1 MGFNLFKMFSTEEK
15 EDKLTAAS
23 LFEESGEDKNKI
35 GQCNAE
41 HNRNGCNVCNTG
53 KNKQEKLNNL
63 PRCEWMI
70 DLPEYDSAKPSILV
84 VDDNPGII
92 SFMIDDIESLDGKA
106 LNINDYNMLSFDTVN
121 AAYHFEATQHKY
133 GGLNIKYAI
142 LDLTLGGSII
152 TEDGPVKYTGVDI
165 YQQIVIYNPE
175 VKVIFYTGNNLN
187 EYIKSNKKIIEQFS
201 ELTDGKKI
209 KDYVLFKTSLD
220 LDERRKFLRN
230 WFAE

>member
-1 MGFNLFKMFSTEEK
+1 MGFKLFNMFSTEEK

-23 LFEESGEDKNKI
+23 LFEESTEDKSKVRPCDTTNNKK
-35 GQCNAE
+35 
-41 HNRNGCNVCNTG
+41 GCKVCNLG
-53 KNKQEKLNNL
+53 KNKQEKLNL
-63 PRCEWMI
+63 TIQCEWI
-70 DLPEYDSAKPSILV
+70 LDLPDYDSSKPSILV

-92 SFMIDDIESLDGKA
+92 SFMIDDIEALDGKA
-106 LNINDYNMLSFDTVN
+106 LNIDDYNILTFDTVN

-133 GGLNIKYAI
+133 SGLNIKYAI

-165 YQQIVIYNPE
+165 YQQILIYNPE
-175 VKVIFYTGNNLN
+175 VKVLFYTGNNLN

-220 LDERRKFLRN
+220 LYGRRKYLN
-230 WFAE
+230 DWFTK